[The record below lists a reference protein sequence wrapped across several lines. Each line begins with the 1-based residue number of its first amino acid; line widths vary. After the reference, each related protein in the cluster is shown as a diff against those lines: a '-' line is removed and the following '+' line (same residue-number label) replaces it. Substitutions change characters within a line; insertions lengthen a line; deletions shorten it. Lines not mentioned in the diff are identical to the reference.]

1 MKEQKTAVIAIT
13 ERLFE
18 DLGTKWSWPQQ
29 AKSVILPNINAASR
43 TSKIGSFLSQFI
55 RHPFSA
61 VAGKIHNSKINL
73 LHNRT
78 LNAELHNAAAIL
90 VDSGWG
96 PESTDVIDAMPL
108 LRWIHV
114 VKTGVD
120 HIPQDLLRQRGI
132 MLTSI
137 KGVHAQAVAEFA
149 MGLIYCRLKRFIEHE
164 QLMRQNRWKTIWS
177 QGLAG
182 KTLLIL
188 GTGEIGQKLAQL
200 ACGNGF
206 LVTGVNSNGRQVD
219 GFVKVQSPGTMAG
232 LWAQADVV
240 VNCLPLTT
248 ETQKIVGKR
257 EFSQLKTGAIFIN
270 VGRDET
276 VDSEA
281 LLSGL
286 DAGKPEWAALD
297 IAPPYPTHPYR
308 NHSQVLL
315 THYCAYTSE
324 YAKIHQ
330 AKSTIDNVNAFLAGE
345 KLSGLVDLDRGY

>member
-18 DLGTKWSWPQQ
+18 DFGTKWSWPEQ
-29 AKSVILPNINAASR
+29 AKSVILPNINAAGR
-43 TSKIGSFLSQFI
+43 TNKFGAFVSQFI

-61 VAGKIHNSKINL
+61 IAGKIQNSKINL
-73 LHNRT
+73 LQNRM
-78 LNAELHNAAAIL
+78 LNAEIHSASAIL

-96 PESTDVIDAMPL
+96 QEAADLIDAMPL

-120 HIPQDLLRQRGI
+120 HIPLDLLRKRSI

-164 QLMRQNRWKTIWS
+164 YLMRQNHWKTIWS

-200 ACGNGF
+200 ACGNGL
-206 LVTGVNSNGRQVD
+206 LVTGVNRNGRQVD
-219 GFVKVQSPGTMAG
+219 GFVKVQSPGTMAK
-232 LWAQADVV
+232 LWAEADVV
-240 VNCLPLTT
+240 VNCLPLTSK
-248 ETQKIVGKR
+248 TQEMIGKR
-257 EFSQLKTGAIFIN
+257 EFSLLKTGAIFIN

-276 VDSEA
+276 VDSKA

-286 DAGKPEWAALD
+286 AAGKPEWAALD
-297 IAPPYPTHPYR
+297 IAPPSSTHPYR

-324 YAKIHQ
+324 YAKTHQ
-330 AKSTIDNVNAFLAGE
+330 AKATIDNVKAFLAGE
-345 KLSGLVDLDRGY
+345 KLSGLVDLEIGY

>member
-13 ERLFE
+13 ERLAE

-43 TSKIGSFLSQFI
+43 TNKIGNFLSQFI
-55 RHPFSA
+55 CHPFRSM
-61 VAGKIHNSKINL
+61 AGKSQNSKINL

-78 LNAELHNAAAIL
+78 LNAEIRNAAAIL

-96 PESTDVIDAMPL
+96 QEASEVINAMPF

-120 HIPQDLLRQRGI
+120 HIPLDLLRKRRI
-132 MLTSI
+132 MLTCI

-149 MGLIYCRLKRFIEHE
+149 MGLIYCRLKRLIEHE
-164 QLMRQNRWKTIWS
+164 YLTRQNQWKTIWS

-206 LVTGVNSNGRQVD
+206 VVTGVNSDGRQVD
-219 GFVKVQSPGTMAG
+219 GFIKVQSPGTMAT
-232 LWAQADVV
+232 LWAEADVV
-240 VNCLPLTT
+240 VNCLPSTT
-248 ETQKIVGKR
+248 ETQEIVGAR
-257 EFSQLKTGAIFIN
+257 EFSQLKKGAIFIN

-297 IAPPYPTHPYR
+297 IAPPPRTHPYR

-324 YAKIHQ
+324 YAKTHQ
-330 AKSTIDNVNAFLAGE
+330 AKATIDNINAFLAGE
-345 KLSGLVDLDRGY
+345 KLSGLVDLELGY